1 MTFITKLSIQ
11 SNLPTML
18 TDMSEVLNQFNW
30 NEHNQIGLR
39 HRKDTNNEWTDAIGG
54 LFDKISRRQIA
65 KESDFN
71 LWNSN
76 IPNYTKQ
83 VLEDLAEQEKISWGR
98 IRFMRLLPKT
108 GLSIHT
114 DTEVRY
120 HLALQTNKNCIFSE
134 CFENQNVRS
143 MGYNIPSNGYWYKVD
158 TTKQHFVFNGSWE
171 PRIHLVCCPINI
183 NYAIT

>member
-1 MTFITKLSIQ
+1 MNFITKLS
-11 SNLPTML
+11 SVNLKNAL
-18 TDMSEVLNQFNW
+18 ADMNGVLSLFNW

-39 HRKDTNNEWTDAIGG
+39 HKKGAKNEWGDAIGG
-54 LFDKISRRQIA
+54 LFDKVSSRQIA
-65 KESDFN
+65 KESDFTE
-71 LWNSN
+71 WNSC
-76 IPNYTKQ
+76 IPSYTKQ
-83 VLEDLAEQEKISWGR
+83 ILEELAEQENIKWGR
-98 IRFMRLLPKT
+98 IRYMRLIPKT
-108 GLSIHT
+108 GLSIHQ

-134 CFENQNVRS
+134 CFDNENIRS
-143 MGYNIPSNGYWYKVD
+143 VGYNISSNGYWYKVD